1 MIIRTFHPV
10 GQGAFYSERHN
21 DFNIVY
27 DCGTAWNNRGKKAI
41 DKTIKQSFSEDEEI
55 DILFISH
62 FDYDHVSKIKVLKD
76 HVKSIKKVVMPLL
89 HEEDKIL
96 LSNIYRVLNFNIFTL
111 INKPQE
117 FFDSNTQIITVKS
130 TNNNQKPIESNSNNI
145 DELSDKESIESSTIL
160 KKTFTID
167 SEAYEWIFIPYNYE
181 YKKRKDELEK
191 LLKAKGFDVDKLKK
205 DTNYTLDEITND
217 VGISIKKGGKLFKQ
231 IYEEVSGNINQNS
244 MLLYS
249 GLNCKNTNCKSIFPP
264 YLRLSVLYHFIHHK
278 VTTERQRVSCIY
290 TGDTDLNIVKIKS
303 IFKDYWSSVGTI
315 QIPHHGALKSFNK
328 DTLED
333 KGYLCPMSVG
343 EKNSYGH
350 PSSKVLG
357 DILGQACYP
366 MVITENLA
374 STYVETIEYVPIID
388 KDETT

>member
-1 MIIRTFHPV
+1 V
-10 GQGAFYSERHN
+10 GQGAFYSEKHN

-27 DCGTAWNNRGKKAI
+27 DCGNKNNTRLGTKVVLQAF
-41 DKTIKQSFSEDEEI
+41 DKDDVI

-89 HEEDKIL
+89 HDEDKIL

-145 DELSDKESIESSTIL
+145 KNIDELSDKESIESSTIL

-167 SEAYEWIFIPYNYE
+167 SESYEWIFIPYNYE
-181 YKKRKDELEK
+181 YKERKDELEK
-191 LLKAKGFDVDKLKK
+191 LLKAKGFDVDKLKR
-205 DTNYTLDEITND
+205 DTNYTLDAITND
-217 VGISIKKGGKLFKQ
+217 VGISIRKGGKLFKEV
-231 IYEEVSGNINQNS
+231 YENKKVSGSINQNS

-249 GLNCKNTNCKSIFPP
+249 GLKCKKINCKSIFPP

-278 VTTERQRVSCIY
+278 VTTERRRVSCIY

-357 DILGQACYP
+357 DILSQACYP